1 MNSNNAKNNF
11 LLLLCC
17 FILITSFV
25 INYTSVFDLKS
36 GTIKKSSPQTVS
48 PATSIASQVIIFPN
62 SIILPKQSSTQDQA
76 TSYFLLSSDV
86 APNLFSQPGSGYS
99 VTELPHSD
107 GHIYLQVNQ
116 FVSNPSGFQSYA
128 SIIYDY
134 NNGAIVSQ
142 NP

>member
-17 FILITSFV
+17 FILITSFI

-36 GTIKKSSPQTVS
+36 GTIKRSSPQIVP
-48 PATSIASQVIIFPN
+48 PATSIASQAIFFPN
-62 SIILPKQSSTQDQA
+62 SIILPKQSTAQDQV
-76 TSYFLLSSDV
+76 TTYYLLSSAV
-86 APNLFSQPGSGYS
+86 APNLFSQPASGYS
-99 VTELPHSD
+99 VTELPQTD
-107 GHIYLQVNQ
+107 GRIYLQVNQ
-116 FVSNPSGFQSYA
+116 FVYNPSGFQSYA

-134 NNGAIVSQ
+134 NNGTIVSQ